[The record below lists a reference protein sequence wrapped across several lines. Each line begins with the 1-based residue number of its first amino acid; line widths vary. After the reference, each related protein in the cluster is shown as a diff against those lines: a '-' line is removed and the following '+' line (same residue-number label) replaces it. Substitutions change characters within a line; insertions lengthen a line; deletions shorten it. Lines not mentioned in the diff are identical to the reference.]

1 MTIVTQD
8 ILIKHNAR
16 WLMDIAADAMFIV
29 DAGGHILMA
38 NPAAEHLFGY
48 TRDEFTALTV
58 EDLVPQRF
66 RASHGDKRADYA
78 KHPSSRMMGTE
89 LGLFGC
95 RQDGG
100 EFAVDVSLSP
110 LEEGQV
116 LATVYDITRRKQSE
130 LDLVAAR
137 EFAESI
143 VATIQEALV
152 VLDAD
157 DRVVSAN
164 RVFYRVFQLTE
175 EEALGQVFFELHQ
188 RQWDIPVLRQLLA
201 EVLPKQRK
209 IDAFELQHKFPGIGS
224 RTVLIS
230 ARPIAGASDRSA
242 LTVLTFL
249 NITGRKRLEAQRA
262 RMIQELESVNE
273 ELTNFAYVVSHD
285 LKAPLRAIG
294 SLADW
299 IAADQQDR
307 LDAEGQGHLSLLI
320 QRVRR
325 MDALIDGVLHYSRVG
340 RIYAAAVEVDLN
352 EVLHEV
358 IDSLAPPAHIAVR
371 IAPGLPS
378 IRTEKTA
385 IRQVLQNL
393 IANAIRYLDKPQ
405 GRIEIDCADQ
415 GESWRFSVADN
426 GPGIE
431 ARHFE
436 RIFQLFQTLNPR
448 DRVESTGVGLSI
460 VKKIVEQYGGLVW
473 VESVPGQG
481 STFFFTL
488 PKTIPKSRKEKRNNE
503 NNLQSHSARRG

>member
-1 MTIVTQD
+1 MTIGTQD

-16 WLMDIAADAMFIV
+16 WLMDIAADAMLIA
-29 DAGGHILMA
+29 DAVGHILMA

-58 EDLVPQRF
+58 EDLIPQRF

-89 LGLFGC
+89 LGIVGF

-100 EFAVDVSLSP
+100 EFAADVSLSP

-116 LATVYDITRRKQSE
+116 LATVYNITRHKQAE
-130 LDLVAAR
+130 LALVAAR
-137 EFAESI
+137 ELAESI
-143 VATIQEALV
+143 VTTIQEALV
-152 VLDAD
+152 VLDSD
-157 DRVVSAN
+157 DRVISAN
-164 RVFYRVFQLTE
+164 RVFYRAFRLTE
-175 EEALGQVFFELHQ
+175 EETQGQVFFELHQ

-201 EVLPKQRK
+201 EVLPQQRK
-209 IDAFELQHKFPGIGS
+209 VDAFELQHKFPGIGS

-230 ARPIAGASDRSA
+230 ARLIEGASNRSA
-242 LTVLTFL
+242 LTVLTLL
-249 NITGRKRLEAQRA
+249 NITGRKRLEAEQA
-262 RMIQELESVNE
+262 RMIHELESVNE

-307 LDAEGQGHLSLLI
+307 LDAEGQEHLRLLI

-325 MDALIDGVLHYSRVG
+325 MDALIDGVLRYSRIG
-340 RIYAAAVEVDLN
+340 RIHEAAVEVDLN

-371 IAPGLPS
+371 IAAGLPV
-378 IRTEKTA
+378 IRVEKTA
-385 IRQVLQNL
+385 VQQVLQNL
-393 IANAIRYLDKPQ
+393 IANAIRYMDKPQ
-405 GRIEIDCADQ
+405 GRIDIDCADQ
-415 GESWRFSVADN
+415 GESWRFNVADN

-448 DRVESTGVGLSI
+448 DRVESTGVGLAI
-460 VKKIVEQYGGLVW
+460 VKKIVEQHGGLVW

-488 PKTIPKSRKEKRNNE
+488 PKTIPKTPKGEAK
-503 NNLQSHSARRG
+503 